1 MTKPCLSLPARPW
14 RALALTL
21 GLGIMAGTACA
32 SPDFPQRP
40 LTLVVPYAPGGSA
53 DQLGRAV
60 AQLMS
65 ASLGQT
71 VVVDNK
77 PGANTQIAASTVARA
92 APDGYTL
99 LMASSASMVLNPL
112 LYKSIS
118 YNVDDLATLA
128 VVAEIPLVAVVN
140 PSVPVSTLAEL
151 VAHDKANPGKLNYA
165 SVGKGN
171 PIHLAAEML
180 KLRTGMTAVHVPY
193 NGSAPALSGLM
204 ANDVQLMMDVVSTS
218 LPLIRAGK
226 LRALAVSSAER
237 LPPLPDVPTVAES
250 GYPGYQAA
258 TWFGLALPAGVPADI
273 RDTLQAAADKAMSS
287 ESLRQTFNDLGL
299 IVQSPRAPAEL
310 AAYVSED
317 RERWKTI
324 IDKNGIT
331 LD

>member
-1 MTKPCLSLPARPW
+1 MTGLCRSLSTRPW
-14 RALALTL
+14 RALALAL
-21 GLGIMAGTACA
+21 GLGIMAGAAFA
-32 SPDFPQRP
+32 SPHFPQRP
-40 LTLVVPYAPGGSA
+40 LTLIVPYAPGGSA

-65 ASLGQT
+65 ESLGQS
-71 VVVDNK
+71 VVVENK

-151 VAHDKANPGKLNYA
+151 VAYDKANPGKLNYA

-180 KLRTGMTAVHVPY
+180 KLRTGMTTVHVPY
-193 NGSAPALSGLM
+193 NGSAPALASLM

-218 LPLIRAGK
+218 LPLIRSGK

-258 TWFGLALPAGVPADI
+258 TWFGLALPAGVPADV
-273 RDTLQAAADKAMSS
+273 RDTLRAAADKAMSS
-287 ESLRQTFNDLGL
+287 ESLRRTFNDLGL
-299 IVQSPRAPAEL
+299 IVQSPRPPTAL
-310 AAYVSED
+310 ATYVSED

-324 IDKNGIT
+324 IEKNGIT
-331 LD
+331 LE

>member
-1 MTKPCLSLPARPW
+1 MTKHCLSLPARPW
-14 RALALTL
+14 CALALTL

-60 AQLMS
+60 APLMS

-237 LPPLPDVPTVAES
+237 LPPLPHVPTVAES

-258 TWFGLALPAGVPADI
+258 TWFGLALPTGVPADI
-273 RDTLQAAADKAMSS
+273 RATLQAAADKAMSS
-287 ESLRQTFNDLGL
+287 ESLRDTFNNLGL
-299 IVQSPRAPAEL
+299 IVQTPRSPEAL
-310 AAYVSED
+310 ATYVADD
-317 RERWKTI
+317 RERWKTT
-324 IDKNGIT
+324 IDKNDIT